1 MLRQWLVLERLLLQL
16 PAPLQASADDGLLL
30 HSLGELTRSLRP
42 QADPRESRSSGSAPQ
57 AWLEHA
63 AALGAAKPLMLAI
76 GQQDNALQGLLQ
88 AGIADLAA
96 ANP

>member
-1 MLRQWLVLERLLLQL
+1 MLHNL
-16 PAPLQASADDGLLL
+16 DK
-30 HSLGELTRSLRP
+30 LTRSLRP

-63 AALGAAKPLMLAI
+63 TALGAAKPLMLAI
-76 GQQDNALQGLLQ
+76 GQQDSALQGLLRSRGLLQ
-88 AGIADLAA
+88 AAIADLAA